1 MKAANGQRPAAG
13 GEDRGILSEHIIIRG
28 IMRTVLICTVGTSL
42 KGNLANAQDKTFAEM
57 LRQGNVKGIALEL
70 SAIEADDRLTGAE
83 INSITSIIKKGLLS
97 SCEYLYLLLSDTD
110 DGDLIGNI
118 LKAYYER
125 HQNPCSFEHVQSI
138 VIKGLSDQSP
148 HRFKTEG
155 LRNLVKTIAEIV
167 KKHGA
172 ESVLINA
179 TGGYKAQISFAGMI
193 GQALEIP
200 VCYLF
205 EKFSEV
211 IELPPQPI
219 SLDLSFWLENASL
232 FFDLAGDGVEKSPTE
247 KDARFASLV
256 DEIEEDGAKLIGLS
270 ATGQLFHEMFQYR
283 FQKQRE
289 MLLPPDSGLDPEK
302 KDIDYE
308 DKNGGRHSG
317 LDAYLKKL
325 CKVSYV
331 KRIYTHYFNPRLPI
345 RNYFR
350 PSTKGGLSQVEGGYS
365 DGKATTKFDI
375 VTTAAKMDQRDA
387 AIADLSSLFN

>member
-1 MKAANGQRPAAG
+1 MVRN
-13 GEDRGILSEHIIIRG
+13 
-28 IMRTVLICTVGTSL
+28 VLICTVGTSL
-42 KGNLANAQDKTFAEM
+42 KGNLASAKERKFAE
-57 LRQGNVKGIALEL
+57 LLSQANVKGIALEL
-70 SAIEADDRLTGAE
+70 SATEPDNHLTGAE
-83 INSITSIIKKGLLS
+83 INSITSIIKKGLLNNRTH
-97 SCEYLYLLLSDTD
+97 LYLLLSDTD
-110 DGDLIGNI
+110 DGVLIGNI

-125 HQNPCSFEHVQSI
+125 HQNLCGFEHIQSS

-155 LRNLVKTIAEIV
+155 LRNLVKAIAEIV

-211 IELPPQPI
+211 IELPPQPV

-232 FFDLAGDGVEKSPTE
+232 FFDLAGDGVEKNPTE
-247 KDARFASLV
+247 KNARFASLV
-256 DEIEEDGAKLIGLS
+256 DEIEVEGTKLIGLS
-270 ATGQLFHEMFQYR
+270 ATGQLFHEMFQHR

-289 MLLPPDSGLDPEK
+289 MLLPPDSGLDPEGK
-302 KDIDYE
+302 VIKYE
-308 DKNGGRHSG
+308 DSNGGRHYG
-317 LDAYLKKL
+317 LEAYLKNL
-325 CKVSYV
+325 RKVSYV
-331 KRIYTHYFNPRLPI
+331 KRIYTYYFNPRLPGK
-345 RNYFR
+345 NYFK
-350 PSTKGGLSQVEGGYS
+350 PSSKGDLSQVEGGYS

-375 VTTAAKMDQRDA
+375 VTTAESIDKRDA
-387 AIADLSSLFN
+387 AIADLFKLII

>member
-1 MKAANGQRPAAG
+1 MVRN
-13 GEDRGILSEHIIIRG
+13 
-28 IMRTVLICTVGTSL
+28 VLICTVGTSL
-42 KGNLANAQDKTFAEM
+42 KGNLVSTKDRKFTKLLSQA
-57 LRQGNVKGIALEL
+57 NVKGIALEL
-70 SAIEADDRLTGAE
+70 SAIESDNHLAGAE
-83 INSITSIIKKGLLS
+83 INSITSIIKKGLLKNRTR
-97 SCEYLYLLLSDTD
+97 LYLLLSDTD
-110 DGDLIGNI
+110 DGTLIGNI

-125 HQNPCSFEHVQSI
+125 HQNPCGFEHVQSK

-148 HRFKTEG
+148 HLFKTEG
-155 LRNLVKTIAEIV
+155 LRNLVKAIAIIV
-167 KKHGA
+167 RKHGA

-232 FFDLAGDGVEKSPTE
+232 FFDLAGDGVEKNPTK
-247 KDARFASLV
+247 KDPRFASLV
-256 DEIEEDGAKLIGLS
+256 DEIDVEGTKVIGLS

-289 MLLPPDSGLDPEK
+289 MLLPPDSSLEPDK
-302 KDIDYE
+302 KIIKYE
-308 DKNGGRHSG
+308 DSNDGRHSG
-317 LDAYLKKL
+317 LETYLKKL
-325 CKVSYV
+325 CQVSYV
-331 KRIYTHYFNPRLPI
+331 ERVYTHYFNPKLPI

-350 PSTKGGLSQVEGGYS
+350 PSAKGNISQVEGGYS
-365 DGKATTKFDI
+365 DGKSTTKFDV
-375 VTTAAKMDQRDA
+375 VTTSIKTDQRNA
-387 AIADLSSLFN
+387 AIVDLTSLFI

>member
-1 MKAANGQRPAAG
+1 
-13 GEDRGILSEHIIIRG
+13 
-28 IMRTVLICTVGTSL
+28 MRTALICTVGTSL
-42 KGNLANAQDKTFAEM
+42 KGNLANAQDKTFAEK

-70 SAIEADDRLTGAE
+70 SAIEADDRLSGAE

-97 SCEYLYLLLSDTD
+97 GRAHLYLLVSDTD
-110 DGDLIGNI
+110 DGVLIGNI
-118 LKAYYER
+118 LKAYYAR
-125 HQNPCSFEHVQSI
+125 RQNPGYFDNVQSS

-155 LRNLVKTIAEIV
+155 LRNLVKAMAEIV
-167 KKHGA
+167 RKHGA

-211 IELPPQPI
+211 IELPPQPV

-232 FFDLAGDGVEKSPTE
+232 FFDLSGDGVENNPTE
-247 KDARFASLV
+247 KDARFACLV
-256 DEIEEDGAKLIGLS
+256 DEIDVDGAKLIGLS

-283 FQKQRE
+283 FQKQRGI
-289 MLLPPDSGLDPEK
+289 LLPPDSGLDPGNK
-302 KDIDYE
+302 IIKYE
-308 DKNGGRHSG
+308 DSNGGRLSG
-317 LDAYLKKL
+317 LETHLKKL
-325 CKVSYV
+325 CQVSYV
-331 KRIYTHYFNPRLPI
+331 ERIYTHYFNPRLPI

-350 PSTKGGLSQVEGGYS
+350 PSAKGDFSQAEGGYS
-365 DGKATTKFDI
+365 DGKATTKFDV
-375 VTTAAKMDQRDA
+375 VTTAKNADQRNA
-387 AIADLSSLFN
+387 VVADLLSLM

>member
-1 MKAANGQRPAAG
+1 
-13 GEDRGILSEHIIIRG
+13 
-28 IMRTVLICTVGTSL
+28 MRNVLICTVGTSL
-42 KGNLANAQDKTFAEM
+42 KGNLASANDRKFAE
-57 LRQGNVKGIALEL
+57 LLSQANVKGIALEL

-97 SCEYLYLLLSDTD
+97 NRAHLYLLVSDTE
-110 DGDLIGNI
+110 DGALIGNI

-125 HQNPCSFEHVQSI
+125 HQNTCGFEHVQSS
-138 VIKGLSDQSP
+138 VIKRLSDQSP

-155 LRNLVKTIAEIV
+155 LRNLVKAIAEIV
-167 KKHGA
+167 RKHGA

-219 SLDLSFWLENASL
+219 SMDLSFWLENASL
-232 FFDLAGDGVEKSPTE
+232 FFDLAVDGIKNNPTE

-256 DEIEEDGAKLIGLS
+256 DKIEEDGTKLVGLS
-270 ATGQLFHEMFQYR
+270 ATGQLFHEMFQHR

-289 MLLPPDSGLDPEK
+289 MLLPPDSGLKPDK
-302 KDIDYE
+302 KIIKYE
-308 DKNGGRHSG
+308 DSNGGRHSG
-317 LDAYLKKL
+317 LEAYLKKL
-325 CKVSYV
+325 RKVSYV
-331 KRIYTHYFNPRLPI
+331 VRIYTHYFNPGLPI

-350 PSTKGGLSQVEGGYS
+350 PSAKGGFSQVEGGYS
-365 DGKATTKFDI
+365 DGKATTKFDV
-375 VTTAAKMDQRDA
+375 VTTAKNADQRNA
-387 AIADLSSLFN
+387 VVADFMNLQV

>member
-1 MKAANGQRPAAG
+1 
-13 GEDRGILSEHIIIRG
+13 
-28 IMRTVLICTVGTSL
+28 MRNVLICTVGTSL
-42 KGNLANAQDKTFAEM
+42 KGNLASAKDRKFAE
-57 LRQGNVKGIALEL
+57 LLGQGNVKGIALEL

-97 SCEYLYLLLSDTD
+97 SREHLYLLLSDTD
-110 DGDLIGNI
+110 DGELIGNI

-125 HQNPCSFEHVQSI
+125 HQNPCAFEHVQSR

-155 LRNLVKTIAEIV
+155 LRNLVKAIAEIV
-167 KKHGA
+167 RKHGA

-232 FFDLAGDGVEKSPTE
+232 FFDLAGDGVEKNPIE

-302 KDIDYE
+302 KDIKYE
-308 DKNGGRHSG
+308 DSNVNRHPG
-317 LDAYLKKL
+317 LKTWLEKL
-325 CKVSYV
+325 RPIPYVVS
-331 KRIYTHYFNPRLPI
+331 IYTHYYNPDLPAK
-345 RNYFR
+345 NYFR
-350 PSTKGGLSQVEGGYS
+350 PSSKGNFSRIEGGFS
-365 DGKATTKFDI
+365 NGKATTKFDI
-375 VTTAAKMDQRDA
+375 VTTAENSKQRDA
-387 AIADLSSLFN
+387 GIADLLTLLI